1 MISADNDALWRE
13 KILAIGRQKFDDSK
27 RSIHGTPSSISIIR
41 FETHQSL
48 FVITVPNNEPS
59 WLLLEA
65 RKDPAPGILDVR
77 SRTFCRRN
85 CFTVHKALSSQWTM
99 PPNSAQNEELG
110 TVINEGADEN
120 LAELR
125 SEQAKTKSSLST
137 KAELGNMS
145 ATFELVSDTLKG
157 LVARLGDELKEASAT
172 NAANLGSAQEKLVT
186 GSLTSEQW
194 KIQPEFDA
202 RCFISRNFF
211 ICFSQLGCLIWSL
224 ESSLQQLHQHRRLRR
239 FWRNSDCQL
248 PVLPALQGGR
258 TCL

>member
-1 MISADNDALWRE
+1 
-13 KILAIGRQKFDDSK
+13 
-27 RSIHGTPSSISIIR
+27 
-41 FETHQSL
+41 
-48 FVITVPNNEPS
+48 
-59 WLLLEA
+59 
-65 RKDPAPGILDVR
+65 
-77 SRTFCRRN
+77 
-85 CFTVHKALSSQWTM
+85 M

-186 GSLTSEQW
+186 GSLTSEQ
-194 KIQPEFDA
+194 
-202 RCFISRNFF
+202 
-211 ICFSQLGCLIWSL
+211 
-224 ESSLQQLHQHRRLRR
+224 
-239 FWRNSDCQL
+239 
-248 PVLPALQGGR
+248 
-258 TCL
+258 